1 MPTGPGDATSEMRVS
16 VTSPAH
22 QDLLSGVVILAAET
36 SGSEATGV
44 EFQVGGL
51 GVGSALSQPPYNLA
65 LDTTSLDDG
74 LTWVTAL
81 ARDPG
86 GQTALSQS
94 VEVIVANAS
103 GVVSGQVQ
111 VGVEV
116 RLGGEQQFAELANR
130 LGIHPRAEF
139 VPGEALVK
147 FRRLASPEASLGALQ
162 LRPAG
167 ELAGGYTLVRQVG
180 DRVVALSLGQD
191 LGTLEMIAQLRA
203 RPEVLHAE
211 PNFLRRPA
219 TLPDDPLADR
229 QWALEQANLPAA
241 WLETTGGQE
250 TVVAVLDTG
259 ILFRQGRPA
268 ESHPDFDPSR
278 MLPGYD
284 LVSNPANAG
293 DGSGRDP
300 DPFDPGSQA
309 TTAFHGTHVAGLIA
323 AWTGNGVGIAGITWH
338 SRLLPVRVLGLHGGT
353 VADIADGIR
362 WAAGLTV
369 PGLPPNPHP
378 ADVIN
383 LSLGSYGLSLVEQEA
398 IDAAVAAGAIVV
410 AAAGN
415 ASDDARFF
423 SPAALSGV
431 ITVGATGPAGD
442 LAYYSNHGPAIDL
455 LAPGGEQLHG
465 RSSGGVLSASRDAAG
480 NHTYAYHQGTSM
492 AAAQVSGTIALM
504 KAVDPSLDYHR
515 ALAYLR
521 QAARP
526 VQTLACT
533 SGCGAGIIDALGALQ
548 RVRLRAPIGPAFAR
562 TWQLVELG
570 SGETAA
576 SFKLSNAGDRILT
589 WSASSP
595 DPRLLISSA
604 TGELG
609 PGASAELDLTLER
622 DQISDGTYIAL
633 IDLTGNDGAR
643 AAVLVTFAQGTGSS
657 DLGTLKVFL
666 WDPATGQNRYQVETT
681 HADHYRFT
689 FAAVAPGIYGL
700 DVADADP
707 TRGPVRH
714 YGHYGLVT
722 VSIGVRTGDLTIHLS
737 EPALVSATR
746 SAAGR

>member
-1 MPTGPGDATSEMRVS
+1 MPAGPGAGEGIRVS

-22 QDLLSGVVILAAET
+22 QDLLSGVVFLSAET
-36 SGSEATGV
+36 SGSQATGV

-51 GVGSALSQPPYNLA
+51 GVGSALSQPPYQLA

-74 LTWVTAL
+74 LTLVTAL
-81 ARDPG
+81 ARDTS
-86 GQTALSQS
+86 GQAAISPP
-94 VEVIVANAS
+94 VEVIVANTS

-111 VGVEV
+111 VGVAV
-116 RLGGEQQFAELANR
+116 RLSGVEQLAELAR
-130 LGIHPRAEF
+130 GLGIHPRAEF

-147 FRRLASPEASLGALQ
+147 FGRLDSPEASFGALQ
-162 LRPAG
+162 LSPAS
-167 ELAGGYTLVRQVG
+167 ELAGGYTLVRQAS
-180 DRVVALSLGQD
+180 DRPVALGLGQD
-191 LGTLEMIAQLRA
+191 LGTLELIAQLRA

-211 PNFLRRPA
+211 PNFIRRPA
-219 TLPDDPLADR
+219 TLPDDPLVDR

-241 WLETTGGQE
+241 WSETTGGE
-250 TVVAVLDTG
+250 EIVVAVLDTG

-284 LVSNPANAG
+284 FVSNPANAG

-300 DPFDPGSQA
+300 DPFDHGSQA

-323 AWTGNGVGIAGITWH
+323 AWTGNGVGIAGVDWR

-353 VADIADGIR
+353 VADIAEGIR
-362 WAAGLTV
+362 WAAGLSV

-383 LSLGSYGLSLVEQEA
+383 LSLGSYGISLVEQEA

-415 ASDDARFF
+415 ASADARFF

-431 ITVGATGPAGD
+431 ITVGAAGSTGD
-442 LAYYSNHGPAIDL
+442 LAYYSNYGPAIDV

-465 RSSGGVLSASRDAAG
+465 QTSGGLLSASRDAAG
-480 NHTYAYHQGTSM
+480 NYTYAHYQGTSM
-492 AAAQVSGTIALM
+492 AAAHVTGTISLM
-504 KAVDPSLDYHR
+504 KALDPSLDYHR
-515 ALAYLR
+515 SLAYLR

-526 VQTLACT
+526 VQTVACAP
-533 SGCGAGIIDALGALQ
+533 GCGAGIIDALGALQ
-548 RVRLRAPIGPAFAR
+548 GVRQRAPIGPVFAR
-562 TWQLVELG
+562 TLQLVQLG
-570 SGETAA
+570 SAKTTA

-589 WSASSP
+589 WSASSS
-595 DPRLLISSA
+595 DPRVLISSS
-604 TGELG
+604 TGALD
-609 PGASAELDLTLER
+609 PGASTELALTLDR
-622 DQISDGTYIAL
+622 DKISDGIYIAL
-633 IDLTGNDGAR
+633 IDVAGSHGAQ
-643 AAVLVTFAQGTGSS
+643 AAVLVTFTQGTGSA

-681 HADHYRFT
+681 HTDLYRFT
-689 FAAVAPGIYGL
+689 FAAVAPGTYGL

-714 YGHYGLVT
+714 YGFYGLIK
-722 VSIGVRTGDLTIHLS
+722 VSVGVRTGELTIHLS
-737 EPALVSATR
+737 EPALVSAAR
-746 SAAGR
+746 SAARP